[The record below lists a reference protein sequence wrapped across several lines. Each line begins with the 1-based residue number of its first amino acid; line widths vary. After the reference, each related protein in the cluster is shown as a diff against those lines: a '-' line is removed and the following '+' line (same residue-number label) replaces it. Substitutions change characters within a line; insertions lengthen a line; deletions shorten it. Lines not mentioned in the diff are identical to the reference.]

1 MRLLELASLAG
12 VAVPKGSEEL
22 EITGVASLQEARP
35 GDITF
40 FGNPRYLSQL
50 RSSKASAAIV
60 PADFSEELGLVL
72 LRVENPPAVF
82 AVAVAAFA
90 PQEVPPVA
98 GIHHSASV
106 AASACIGEGVSV
118 GPLAVIEEGAEIGDG
133 SVIGSGCLI
142 GRDVRLGRQCH
153 LHPGSIIRERC
164 ILGDRV
170 ILQPGAVIG
179 SCGFGYE
186 LKDGRHIKIPQTGI
200 VEIGDDVEIGANA
213 TIDRARFG
221 RTVIGEGSKIDN
233 LVQIAHNVQIGAHSI
248 LCSQVGIAGSTRVG
262 SYVTLAGQVGLA
274 GHIEIG
280 DKAVIGAQSGLSKN
294 VPPESFVLG
303 APAKPIK
310 EWKQSNFYI
319 SQLGKLYSRVKEL
332 ERMLAERDETG
343 NLRPE

>member
-1 MRLLELASLAG
+1 MRLLQLATLAG
-12 VAVPKGSEEL
+12 AVVPEGSEDL
-22 EITGVASLQEARP
+22 EISGVASLQEARS

-50 RSSKASAAIV
+50 RTCTASVAFV
-60 PADFSEELGLVL
+60 PADFAENLDLVL
-72 LRVENPPAVF
+72 LRVESPA
-82 AVAVAAFA
+82 AAFA
-90 PQEVPPVA
+90 IAVDAFAPAAASPTE
-98 GIHHSASV
+98 GIHPTAFV
-106 AASACIGEGVSV
+106 DASAQIGKGVSV
-118 GPLAVIEEGAEIGDG
+118 GPLAVIEGGAIIGED

-142 GRDVRLGRQCH
+142 GSDVHLGRQCH
-153 LHPGSIIRERC
+153 LYPGVIIRERC

-186 LKDGRHIKIPQTGI
+186 LKEGRHIKIPQTGI
-200 VEIGDDVEIGANA
+200 VEIGNDVEVGANT

-233 LVQIAHNVQIGAHSI
+233 LVQIAHNVQIGVHSI

-294 VPPESFVLG
+294 VPPESFVIG

-310 EWKQSNFYI
+310 EWKQNNFYI
-319 SQLGKLYSRVKEL
+319 SQLGKLYDRVKEL
-332 ERMLAERDETG
+332 EKL
-343 NLRPE
+343 LVK